1 MALQLSKRLNCRLSH
16 WSYKRLWHW
25 ILSCAAWEGMDKPRM
40 FQLPLLW
47 LFVKG
52 QRLILFLC
60 LSPCVKQKTMDSA
73 YFTIVFATTHDYSR
87 KKHVGSL
94 WFRSLRQS
102 VFRGI
107 QTFLFLHPEPMHS
120 VRLQT
125 LTLSVQADRVDCYCS
140 QNLLSHV
147 LLEFPM

>member
-1 MALQLSKRLNCRLSH
+1 MCGMGRYGQAAHVPTPSPLAFRKRSKVDFVSLSLAQCKTKGNGLCIFYNC
-16 WSYKRLWHW
+16 
-25 ILSCAAWEGMDKPRM
+25 I
-40 FQLPLLW
+40 
-47 LFVKG
+47 
-52 QRLILFLC
+52 
-60 LSPCVKQKTMDSA
+60 
-73 YFTIVFATTHDYSR
+73 ATTHDYSR

-107 QTFLFLHPEPMHS
+107 QTFLFLRPEPMHS